1 MFKELNRGKKTV
13 REGIDTKTMDFAPLK
28 NFCGTTVKVDGF
40 FFTDSKFGK
49 QVVLVGNGFLINMP
63 ARAVE
68 QFEKIANDEKL
79 LNGVLE
85 GHLCLVNIC
94 IVDTKNGTTT
104 GYDLEDC

>member
-1 MFKELNRGKKTV
+1 MFNEMNNYKQTV
-13 REGIDTKTMDFAPLK
+13 KEGIKLENLPYKPLK
-28 NFCGTTVKVDGF
+28 DFVGYTLFVDGF
-40 FFTDSKFGK
+40 FFTNGK
-49 QVVLVGNGFLINMP
+49 YGRQVVVVANGAKINMP

-104 GYDLEDC
+104 GYDIEDC

>member
-28 NFCGTTVKVDGF
+28 NFCGGTVKVDGF

-85 GHLCLVNIC
+85 GHLCLTNIC
-94 IVDTKNGTTT
+94 IVNTNNGTTT